1 MKRLLLSLALVWP
14 FACLPV
20 DYSLQLNNV
29 RVVDLAR
36 VVFGEVQHKSFVLDD
51 EVLQAQDSVTVNW
64 LNVDVARMDSMTR
77 DLLKLR
83 GFELQTSGGVL
94 LVRKRTKTDDEF
106 LVYKPL
112 NRSAKYLSDILAKVA
127 DVQQLGARPVASTVP
142 TQSALQNQPEIFGS
156 ISGQVDRSAVDQL
169 AYQCTPANC
178 DRLRKLLAQLDTP
191 EAQVVLR
198 AALYEVGT
206 TKGEGSALQLVAHI
220 LSAGNS
226 DLSVNAGSVLSGSN
240 QLGVIA
246 GGLDAVVSLLDQDS
260 RFKSVARP
268 MLRVR
273 SGAQA
278 KFSVGQS
285 VPVLGATSLDRN
297 GNPVQ
302 SVDYKPA
309 GTILTVQPDIRR
321 DVIDLNI
328 TQELS
333 SFVQTTTGVNN
344 SPTLMQ
350 RTANSQLGI
359 KPGEVVLFAGLEQE
373 NESESNSRFFGY
385 SVGKQAEH
393 DTTQVL
399 LFIEAQRI

>member
-1 MKRLLLSLALVWP
+1 MRGLILSLALLWP
-14 FACLPV
+14 FASFA
-20 DYSLQLNNV
+20 DYSIQLNNI
-29 RVVDLAR
+29 RVADLAR
-36 VVFGEVQHKSFVLDD
+36 IVFGDVLHKSFVLDD
-51 EVLQAQDSVTVNW
+51 EVIQAQDAVTLNW
-64 LNVDVARMDSMTR
+64 VNVDAPRIDSMTR
-77 DLLKLR
+77 DLLRLR
-83 GFELQTSGGVL
+83 GFELQSSGGVV
-94 LVRKRTKTDDEF
+94 LVRKRTKTDDDL
-106 LVYKPL
+106 LVYQPL
-112 NRSAKYLSDILAKVA
+112 NRSAKYLSDVLANVA
-127 DVQQLGARPVASTVP
+127 GVQQVGGRPVASSVP
-142 TQSALQNQPEIFGS
+142 TQSALQNQSEVPAS
-156 ISGQVDRSAVDQL
+156 VSGQMDRAATDQL
-169 AYQCTPANC
+169 AYQCAPANC
-178 DRLRKLLAQLDTP
+178 ERLRKLLAQLDTP

-206 TKGEGSALQLVAHI
+206 TKGEGSALQLVAHV

-226 DLSVNAGSVLSGSN
+226 DLSVSAGSVLSGSN

-273 SGAQA
+273 SGALA

-285 VPVLGATSLDRN
+285 VPILGAATLDRN

-302 SVDYKPA
+302 SIEYKPS

-359 KPGEVVLFAGLEQE
+359 KPGEVVLFAGLEQQT
-373 NESESNSRFFGY
+373 ESESNSRIFGFN
-385 SVGKQAEH
+385 VGKQSSEG
-393 DTTQVL
+393 TTQVL
-399 LFIEAQRI
+399 LFIEALRI